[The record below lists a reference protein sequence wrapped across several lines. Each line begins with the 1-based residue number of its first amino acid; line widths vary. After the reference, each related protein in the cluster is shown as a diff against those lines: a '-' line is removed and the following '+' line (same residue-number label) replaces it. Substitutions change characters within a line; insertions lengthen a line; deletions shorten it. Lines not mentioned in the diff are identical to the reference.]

1 MILLAFVV
9 FLRFEIP
16 RVMPKLSPIILLRL
30 LALVGYKLAYL
41 AVLALFSAVALAA
54 DEVDYPSAAPV
65 MIYIDDDGQ
74 EVSDATSYAGG
85 APFSVRFEARP
96 ENLGK
101 YQARYE
107 WRFLKDGSATPFL
120 TRFEENTEYRFV
132 ESGTSYVSLFVT
144 FTADGDTLEYE
155 MDEPFV
161 INIAESKLEVPNAF
175 TPNGDGI
182 NDVFRVK
189 EGYESIVEFRA
200 VVFSRSGRKIY
211 EWNDPADGWDGTMN
225 GKGGTAAPDGAYYLI
240 INAKGADGLTY
251 HYKKTINLLRG
262 FKESM
267 TGGGV

>member
-1 MILLAFVV
+1 MPKVFSNFLLCLLA
-9 FLRFEIP
+9 P
-16 RVMPKLSPIILLRL
+16 
-30 LALVGYKLAYL
+30 AGCKLAHL
-41 AVLALFSAVALAA
+41 AVLAVFSAVALAA

-65 MIYIDDDGQ
+65 MIYVDDDGQ

-101 YQARYE
+101 YEARYE

-120 TRFEENTEYRFV
+120 TRFEENTEYRFL

-155 MDEPFV
+155 MDEPFA

-200 VVFSRSGRKIY
+200 VVFSRSGRKIF
-211 EWNDPADGWDGTMN
+211 EWHDPADGWDGTMN
-225 GKGGTAAPDGAYYLI
+225 GKGGAAAPDGAYYLI

-251 HYKKTINLLRG
+251 HHKKPINLLRG
-262 FKESM
+262 FKENT
-267 TGGGV
+267 TGGGL